1 MRAEILSVGTELLL
15 GTITDTNASYLA
27 QRLALLGIDCYYVS
41 QVGDNLGRL
50 AEVLRRAWERSD
62 LVVATG
68 GLGPTQD
75 DLTREAIAAMLGET
89 PEVDPHLEAQ
99 LRGFFRRRGYEMP
112 PRNLKQATVIPSARS
127 LDNPVGTAPG
137 WWVER
142 QTEEGS
148 RIIVAMPGVPFEM
161 TRMWEREVE
170 PRLRQLSGMVIAS
183 RTLKVLGM
191 SESAVEQK
199 VEDLMQGSNPTLAPY
214 AKRDGVHLRIT
225 AKAADPESA
234 REMITGLEGQVRDRL
249 GEAIYGADDESPASV
264 AQGLLESAGT
274 SFALV
279 EIGEG
284 AIGSVTPHL
293 AQHRL
298 ARGALSASDVEVAKS
313 LLVGAY
319 DGRDLTSAEGIA
331 RAMLDRAGA
340 DLALA
345 VSATPDHSGEHSGTV
360 LAEAE
365 IVLLTR
371 SGDNVATSSSRHRWR
386 TASSEVSRLAGLA
399 ALNDLRLSLLARL
412 ERE

>member
-1 MRAEILSVGTELLL
+1 MRAEILSIGTELLL

-50 AEVLRRAWERSD
+50 TEILQRAWGRSE

-89 PEVDPHLEAQ
+89 PEVDPQLEAQ

-112 PRNLKQATVIPSARS
+112 PRNLKQAAVIPSARPI
-127 LDNPVGTAPG
+127 DNPVGTAPG

-148 RIIVAMPGVPFEM
+148 RVIVAMPGVPFEM

-170 PRLRQLSGMVIAS
+170 PRLRQLSDMVIAS

-191 SESAVEQK
+191 GESAVEQK

-225 AKAADPESA
+225 AKATDQESA
-234 REMITGLEGQVRDRL
+234 HEMIARLESQVRDRL
-249 GEAIYGADDESPASV
+249 GEAVYGADDESPASV
-264 AQGLLESAGT
+264 AQRLLESLDAT
-274 SFALV
+274 LALV
-279 EIGEG
+279 EVGEG

-293 AQHRL
+293 AHHRL
-298 ARGALSASDVEVAKS
+298 ARGALSASNVEVARS
-313 LLVGAY
+313 LLSGVH
-319 DGRDLTSAEGIA
+319 DGRGLTGVEGIA
-331 RAMLDRAGA
+331 QAMLDRTGA
-340 DLALA
+340 DVVLA
-345 VSATPDHSGEHSGTV
+345 VSATSDQTGEHTGSA
-360 LAEAE
+360 LAEVE
-365 IVLLTR
+365 VVLLTR
-371 SGDNVATSSSRHRWR
+371 LGDNTDVSSSRHRWR